1 MCRVSTSLR
10 KRVALQPGQR
20 IHNPS
25 GTPRL
30 GRPGSMLVL
39 LLGFMLGLRRTRS
52 TALTNSLSQRTR
64 KTTSSS
70 FYDGASAHSFLGL
83 SLDIALPDP
92 RQLPSFRRRLGA
104 GEHQRLFDD

>member
-39 LLGFMLGLRRTRS
+39 LLGFMLGLRETHDSPHRFSITTERKNDVKLFLRRGKRARLS
-52 TALTNSLSQRTR
+52 PSSYHLSAISSQPERITA
-64 KTTSSS
+64 
-70 FYDGASAHSFLGL
+70 
-83 SLDIALPDP
+83 
-92 RQLPSFRRRLGA
+92 PSG
-104 GEHQRLFDD
+104 